1 MEGSRTNLYFWRN
14 GRWVTPSEETGCLK
28 GTERRWLLERGMVHV
43 EDLSVEEVKDGEI
56 VLLSNGL
63 RGIWAGTVRRTT

>member
-1 MEGSRTNLYFWRN
+1 MEGSRTNVYFYRG

-28 GTERRWLLERGMVHV
+28 GTERRWLLERAMVEV
-43 EDLSVEEVKDGEI
+43 EDIMVGDVKDGDV

-63 RGIWAGTVRRTT
+63 RGMWAGTVRRAT